1 MPPRWRPPLRDVVS
15 IMPFS
20 FQELAIPGIHHA
32 FMRDMAGKRDDG
44 EYQSLWAGSHFARA
58 PSMAAWQRMQALHQE
73 FLSAGRKRVPA
84 IL

>member
-44 EYQSLWAGSHFARA
+44 EYQKIVLVIINPGRCGDRDSQFMFILAGCCGS
-58 PSMAAWQRMQALHQE
+58 
-73 FLSAGRKRVPA
+73 GG
-84 IL
+84 